1 MRTIEQSDRE
11 AIESILAKRGVD
23 RADYGHVFKMLVER
37 NDDAGF
43 RARVGTRDNYW
54 QTLNDILK
62 YLARPNAHLFP
73 AGMKARRY
81 PRIARFAA

>member
-11 AIESILAKRGVD
+11 AIERILAKRGVD

-43 RARVGTRDNYW
+43 RARVGTRDHYW
-54 QTLNDILK
+54 QALNDILAHMSQP
-62 YLARPNAHLFP
+62 YAHLFP
-73 AGMKARRY
+73 RGMKARRF
-81 PRIARFAA
+81 PRLAA